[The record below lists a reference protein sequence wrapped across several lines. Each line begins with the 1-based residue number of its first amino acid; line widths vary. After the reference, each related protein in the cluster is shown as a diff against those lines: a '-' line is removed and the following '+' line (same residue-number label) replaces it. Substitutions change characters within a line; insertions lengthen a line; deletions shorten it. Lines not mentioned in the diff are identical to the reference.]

1 MQKTLRRV
9 VLIMA
14 VCVFS
19 FSISL
24 VSHAE
29 MTEKVNINTATVK
42 ELRGLDGIGRTLS
55 KRIVKY
61 RNEHGSFK
69 SVGEL
74 RNVKGLGKTTF
85 SKIEDKVVVGGE
97 EATADTGQH

>member
-1 MQKTLRRV
+1 VQKILRRV

-14 VCVFS
+14 ICVFS

-29 MTEKVNINTATVK
+29 MAEKVNINTATVK
-42 ELRGLDGIGRTLS
+42 ELRELDGIGRTLS
-55 KRIVKY
+55 RRIVKY
-61 RNEHGSFK
+61 RGENGPFK

-74 RNVKGLGKTTF
+74 RDVNGLGKATF
-85 SKIEDKVVVGGE
+85 NKIEDKVVVGGE
-97 EATADTGQH
+97 EATAETEQR